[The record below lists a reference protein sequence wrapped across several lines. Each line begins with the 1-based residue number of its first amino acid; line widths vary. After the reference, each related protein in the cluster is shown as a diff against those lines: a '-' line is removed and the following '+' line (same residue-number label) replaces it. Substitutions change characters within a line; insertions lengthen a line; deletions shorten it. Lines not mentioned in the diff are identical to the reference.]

1 MQKALVMSR
10 LVAIDHAC
18 ILPQLPLSLA
28 FEIKRLPHFHDY
40 VLFEEKEEGGWNTG
54 HQNVLFI
61 PSLFARKR
69 KENKSV
75 ARENE
80 G

>member
-40 VLFEEKEEGGWNTG
+40 VLFEEKEGGDEIRDIKM
-54 HQNVLFI
+54 F
-61 PSLFARKR
+61 SLFPLYLQGNGK
-69 KENKSV
+69 KTNP
-75 ARENE
+75 
-80 G
+80 